1 MIQTLMLMGIG
12 FLLILVLLIVMFK
25 ALNLA
30 S

>member
-1 MIQTLMLMGIG
+1 MGIG

-30 S
+30 SWIFYRI